1 MLHYHENMV
10 ERKPLRIFVALL
22 VIIFILCVPAF
33 LLSSNLRWAVN
44 SVGLYQYGFNKY
56 EISEATGISD
66 EDLLVATRQM
76 IHYFNS
82 KEEPIHI
89 TVLTPQG
96 DALFNSRE
104 VDHLKDIKGLVGLCY
119 HVQVGA
125 LGYIAAFVIGG
136 FIWQR
141 KRFLPLLLRGIVGGG
156 ILTIALLVAVGVA
169 ALVSFDWLFLGFH
182 RLFFTS
188 DTWMLNPATDYLM
201 MMFTPGFFY
210 DAALFI
216 AGATIAEALVL
227 GGIGVFFMLRR
238 KARV

>member
-1 MLHYHENMV
+1 MV
-10 ERKPLRIFVALL
+10 ERKPLRILVALL
-22 VIIFILCVPAF
+22 VIIFILCLPAF

-44 SVGLYQYGFNKY
+44 SVGLFQYGFNKY

-82 KEEPIHI
+82 NDELIQT

-96 DALFNSRE
+96 DALFNPRE

-125 LGYIAAFVIGG
+125 LGYIAAFIVGG
-136 FIWQR
+136 FVWQR
-141 KRFLPLLLRGIVGGG
+141 KRFLPLLLRGTVGGG
-156 ILTIALLVAVGVA
+156 ILTIALLVAAGLA
-169 ALVSFDWLFLGFH
+169 ALVNFDWLFLWFH

-201 MMFTPGFFY
+201 MMFPPGFFY

-227 GGIGVFFMLRR
+227 GGIGGFFMLRR
-238 KARV
+238 RTRG